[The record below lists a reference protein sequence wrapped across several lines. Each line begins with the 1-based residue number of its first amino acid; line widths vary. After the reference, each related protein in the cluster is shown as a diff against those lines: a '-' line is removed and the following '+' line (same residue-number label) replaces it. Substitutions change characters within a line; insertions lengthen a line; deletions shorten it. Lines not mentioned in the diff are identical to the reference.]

1 MNDSEMEDNDCILI
15 EPNDIAENYNTLND
29 ENYIIPNEDRLFQNV
44 YKKRADFSKFVNDLN
59 TPDKKNLY
67 MYIIVHLVNPFNT
80 ETSAVWIGGSR
91 SWENVYN
98 EQFKETDL
106 SKATK
111 SAVTTAGN
119 YDIFMLFQDRNEMIN
134 AFEQCQKTVRHLV
147 RMLGT
152 KLRDYNIHIEYPKGP
167 SSPKNDTNLE
177 MCALFP
183 CKSIAVNI
191 TGPTK
196 QRNTRDDSRKN
207 MPSEGDTLRF
217 NNKLLLYM
225 EFSYE
230 PHFDVKTFKRE
241 FLNFPYLNAKGLFLF
256 SQFIINERKDK
267 GINVDGLREKFL
279 TNEITKGE
287 NPKKISEVMYDVA
300 LFYKI
305 IFSDKSNIH
314 KDFLTTLYVKAVYQQ
329 YKEEEKR
336 DLNKLFTYV
345 IMETVRPLINTCVSM
360 LHHLLKDKIDVY
372 KAFLMISGG
381 DAMRRYGDGIAPTN
395 DIDTKVYFDKT
406 LSKKKKIEFLNYI
419 TSFMVIM
426 VTMLNSSYASMD
438 QEFYNHVNKYN
449 LYEIKIPKIK
459 LGNNT
464 NKQYNLFRLRYIEAY
479 EEFPV
484 DLFSIDLQFPVCIKT
499 NTPLIDNQPELKTFM
514 SIPIFDL
521 VVQPITVS
529 HENTIEKYRAHY
541 VNEFDDTNLPIASRD
556 FLIEDIISTQT
567 DEDKMRMRVSANKEE
582 QDNNRLT
589 MLRESTQDE
598 YITTLD
604 NLLFHIPEI
613 LTKDL
618 QEQIS
623 AYYQKFKY
631 RIRSNR
637 CSRRVKHKMPFSLSN
652 IEKLTI
658 PENKASII
666 LINYSELKRFE
677 SSFRTA
683 RQQGGGTK
691 HRLAYGE
698 QIAKYIKKLDTKL
711 YRSIMN
717 NPIVANTSLM
727 VDKYIIDFMHTRNY

>member
-59 TPDKKNLY
+59 TSDKKNLY
-67 MYIIVHLVNPFNT
+67 KYIIVHLVNPFNT
-80 ETSAVWIGGSR
+80 DTSAAWIGGSR

-98 EQFKETDL
+98 EQFKETHLDT
-106 SKATK
+106 ATK

-119 YDIFMLFQDRNEMIN
+119 YDIFMLFQNRNEMIN
-134 AFEQCQKTVRHLV
+134 AFEKCQKMVTSLV
-147 RMLGT
+147 RMLRT
-152 KLRDYNIHIEYPKGP
+152 KLRDYDINIEYPKGP
-167 SSPKNDTNLE
+167 QSPKQGTNLE

-191 TGPTK
+191 TGPNK
-196 QRNTRDDSRKN
+196 QRNTKDDSRKK
-207 MPSEGDTLRF
+207 MPSEDNTLRF
-217 NNKLLLYM
+217 RKKLLLYM
-225 EFSYE
+225 EFSYQTY
-230 PHFDVKTFKRE
+230 FNVKTFKQE

-287 NPKKISEVMYDVA
+287 NPKKISEVMYNVA
-300 LFYKI
+300 LFYNE

-329 YKEEEKR
+329 YKEQEKQ

-360 LHHLLKDKIDVY
+360 LHHLLKDKFDVY

-395 DIDTKVYFDKT
+395 DIDTKVYFDNT
-406 LSKKKKIEFLNYI
+406 LPPSKITEFLNYI

-426 VTMLNSSYASMD
+426 VTMLNSSYTSED
-438 QEFYNHVNKYN
+438 NEFHHHVNEGN
-449 LYEIKIPKIK
+449 LYEIQIPKIR

-464 NKQYNLFRLRYIEAY
+464 NTKYNLFRLRYIEAY
-479 EEFPV
+479 DEFPV
-484 DLFSIDLQFPVCIKT
+484 DLFSIDLQFPVYIKT
-499 NTPLIDNQPELKTFM
+499 NHQNIPPELKTFM

-521 VVQPITVS
+521 VVQPIKVS

-567 DEDKMRMRVSANKEE
+567 DEDKMRMRVIANKEE

-589 MLRESTQDE
+589 MLRESTQDK
-598 YITTLD
+598 YIKTLD
-604 NLLFHIPEI
+604 NLLFHIPQI
-613 LTKDL
+613 LTEDL

-637 CSRRVKHKMPFSLSN
+637 CSRKVKHKMPFSLSK
-652 IEKLTI
+652 IEELKI

-666 LINYSELKRFE
+666 LINYLELKRFE

-698 QIAKYIKKLDTKL
+698 QIAKYIKKRDTKL